1 MAFFFCNGLSYG
13 GNESSLSCCLS
24 NIDLPEGVQLY
35 LRTSGSVGNQDT
47 FKQCPEEGEPK
58 QSSQR
63 SLQQTVKTKQHK
75 NALRYRFQIK
85 AKYYRNH
92 TVL

>member
-1 MAFFFCNGLSYG
+1 MAFFFVMGFPTVVMNHHCHAVLV
-13 GNESSLSCCLS
+13 
-24 NIDLPEGVQLY
+24 IDLPEGVQLY